1 MSTFVGV
8 DVSKATLDLALL
20 DGISQSFSNDE
31 SGWEGILELL
41 QPLNPSCIIL
51 EGTGGYE
58 KGIFRV
64 LTVSNLPVV
73 RVNPRQVREFARSLG
88 ILAKTD
94 KLDAQVLAR
103 YARVTE
109 PEIRPVLEDE
119 TLRSLVTRRNQL
131 VAMRTQETNRLK
143 QNPLPTIEADIQA
156 HLKELETR
164 IVTFTRRIAEE
175 LARFSAS
182 ELLQEIKGVSIITTA
197 TLLAE
202 LPELGKLNRK
212 QIAALAGLA
221 PFNRDS
227 GSFRGKRKVWGGRAT
242 VRSALYMATLSA
254 IRFNDKLSAF
264 YQRLRK
270 AGKVFKVAITACMRK
285 LLTILNATVRE
296 FEAKQQKEASPV

>member
-20 DGISQSFSNDE
+20 DGISQSFSNNE

-41 QPLNPSCIIL
+41 QPLKPICIIL
-51 EGTGGYE
+51 EATGGYE
-58 KGIFRV
+58 KGIFHV
-64 LTVSNLPVV
+64 LTAANLPVV

-131 VAMRTQETNRLK
+131 VVMRTQETNRLK
-143 QNPLPTIEADIQA
+143 QNPNPTIEADIQA
-156 HLKELETR
+156 HLKELQTR
-164 IVTFTRRIAEE
+164 IATFTRCIKEE
-175 LARFSAS
+175 LARFPSS
-182 ELLQEIKGVSIITTA
+182 SLLQAIKGVSAITTA
-197 TLLAE
+197 VLLAE

-227 GSFRGKRKVWGGRAT
+227 GSFRGKRKVWGGRAS
-242 VRSALYMATLSA
+242 VRAALYMATLSA

-270 AGKVFKVAITACMRK
+270 TGKVFKVAITACMRK

-296 FEAKQQKEASPV
+296 IKTEQQKAVSPV